1 MAYVVYLGE
10 LLFPVTPSKI
20 TAKYKGQNKTASLID
35 GSQINMLKPPALA
48 EISFDALIPQQPY
61 HFAMYENSAVIPKS
75 YKKVLKKKDF
85 QEGYKGNGYL
95 KPDYFFAWLEVLKVK
110 KQIVNFT
117 IYREKPGIKMRKK
130 ESSLF
135 HTELKVSL
143 EDYTIKE
150 DAGEGMDFIVSIT
163 LKAYEPYGTKEAV
176 LKKSRI
182 KKIVIKREGKPDI
195 RVRELTVKK
204 GDTLQNIVRKFC
216 KNVESYKAKDLYQD
230 NKKVIEKAARKHG
243 RKSSS
248 KGHYLYEGTKLRLPG
263 R

>member
-20 TAKYKGQNKTASLID
+20 TAKMKGQNKTASLID
-35 GSQINMLKPPALA
+35 GSQINMLKPPGLT

-61 HFAMYENSAVIPKS
+61 HFAMYENGTEILPG
-75 YKKVLKKKDF
+75 YQRVLKNKDF
-85 QEGYKGNGYL
+85 NERYGGNGYL
-95 KPDYFFAWLEVLKVK
+95 KPDYFFEKLELLKTK
-110 KQIVNFT
+110 KKKVNFT
-117 IYREKPGIKMRKK
+117 IYREKPETKLR
-130 ESSLF
+130 ERERSLF

-150 DAGEGMDFIVSIT
+150 DASEGMDFIVSIN
-163 LKAYEPYGTKEAV
+163 LKAYQPYGTKEAV
-176 LKKSRI
+176 LKKSRV
-182 KKIVIKREGKPDI
+182 KKIVIERDGKPDI